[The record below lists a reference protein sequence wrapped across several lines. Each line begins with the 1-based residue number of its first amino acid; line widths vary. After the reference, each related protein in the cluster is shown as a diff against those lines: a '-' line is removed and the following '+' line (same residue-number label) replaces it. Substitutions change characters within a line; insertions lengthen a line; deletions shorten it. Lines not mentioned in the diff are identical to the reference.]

1 LETYPEHLPLVK
13 VGLLHADNE
22 ATRSDHL
29 DDVVA
34 CADKVAGLI
43 DQVELATHFGTLV
56 DEEDPEALSIRKQ
69 YELQKETLVDALA
82 RKARAIGE
90 QVCIRAKKAS
100 AGSDAG
106 GGSGS
111 GGGGGGG
118 VALGDVGS
126 RSAPPPAASGV
137 GDGAGATAGTKPAD
151 ADDAAFAEALKQLK
165 RWAKVDHK
173 SQSKLLLEADL
184 RVSCPSALHPPH
196 VTAPSVWPATV
207 SVSHAVAHSS
217 RRSRQ
222 HGVSCLVASSVAP
235 SERVFVGV
243 AQLGTSGSCMQ
254 PRPRGLAVAKAHIWK
269 VRV

>member
-1 LETYPEHLPLVK
+1 LEAYPEHLPLVK

-56 DEEDPEALSIRKQ
+56 DEEDPEALNIRKQ

-90 QVCIRAKKAS
+90 QVCNRAKKAS
-100 AGSDAG
+100 AGSDTD

-111 GGGGGGG
+111 GGGGGG
-118 VALGDVGS
+118 VAMGDVGS
-126 RSAPPPAASGV
+126 TAAPPPAASV
-137 GDGAGATAGTKPAD
+137 EADGAVATAATGPAD
-151 ADDAAFAEALKQLK
+151 ADDVAFAEALKQLK

-173 SQSKLLLEADL
+173 SHSKLLLEADL
-184 RVSCPSALHPPH
+184 RVSCPSALPPH
-196 VTAPSVWPATV
+196 RARERQLPHCPPPPA
-207 SVSHAVAHSS
+207 
-217 RRSRQ
+217 R
-222 HGVSCLVASSVAP
+222 
-235 SERVFVGV
+235 
-243 AQLGTSGSCMQ
+243 
-254 PRPRGLAVAKAHIWK
+254 
-269 VRV
+269 